1 MPIDSKTYKEHA
13 ERCLELAAEALDP
26 VLKDNLLEA
35 AERWT
40 RLASDLASTS
50 DLLERR
56 DDPPERQAG

>member
-1 MPIDSKTYKEHA
+1 MPIDSKRYKEHA
-13 ERCLELAAEALDP
+13 ERCLALAAEAVDP

-50 DLLERR
+50 DLVEKW
-56 DDPPERQAG
+56 DHPPER